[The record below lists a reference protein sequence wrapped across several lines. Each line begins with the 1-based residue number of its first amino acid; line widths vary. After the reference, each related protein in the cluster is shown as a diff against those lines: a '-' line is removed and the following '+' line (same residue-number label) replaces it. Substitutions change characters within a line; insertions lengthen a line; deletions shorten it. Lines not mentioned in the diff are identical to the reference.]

1 MLELLTPLSPEYTLI
16 IPEDAVILFGWAVGF
31 IGVLILGFW
40 LHDRSFKL
48 QRQSLIWLAVL
59 SVLILVVTPFVGILP
74 KMSPALGLGEVPIR
88 HLMFFASVPWMV
100 AGGVLGVLPA
110 MFLAGVSGLLLG
122 YLDTHNIFT
131 PLVLMFTASAFS
143 WFVRQRF
150 RKPPFTWLRFPIFAA
165 LASLFAVSPMVFLVL
180 AVSAP
185 GIAAEK
191 VSLAIERFPVV
202 MFSLG
207 GMVLVGGVVSVIV
220 QALAQAS
227 WGGKTALQPSPLETH
242 FKYRF
247 LTFTVPIFVVLMGVV
262 FITTWAIV
270 RDHAQKLLLRQLTGT
285 GGIAA
290 ESLSVFLD
298 TGDRQLSALARSP
311 QLISESDEAAV
322 RVLDQ
327 NLESQAYFSQ
337 LALLD
342 SEGSPLVWA
351 PVNHQEAEPPAFEM
365 MAPDGLQS
373 GSVSPWRFMDAG
385 ASVENRTLIYFLLAL
400 EPESAGQHRYLL
412 GQTVLEE
419 NPYGHPFLQ
428 AVDALVQSGGYVQ
441 IIGSEGGLLYQSGG
455 AGLAE
460 PVARANLSTAAFFQ
474 DTTPDGRPMAHYFQP
489 LDGSLWGMMA
499 TLPGAAAQ
507 QMAWQAAWPIL
518 LISAAVMFLVLA
530 GVWIGLAPIAE
541 EMDYMAGA
549 IRAVADGK
557 FDSQR
562 LTTRSVKGQGALS
575 RALTAMVT
583 SQKARMDRQAKLL
596 SVSGQVTGQ
605 LNLRDSLH
613 AVLTAALTFGAS
625 SVRLVLTDAAASASP
640 DDADHRLGMGQH
652 TKPLAKI
659 DLAVLDLAR
668 MAGRLVL
675 YAGEVAQRLPI
686 TSEMPDLTAV
696 VILPLKWKDLDL
708 GVFWAAYDQG
718 RSPSE
723 EDVQYLEE
731 LAQIAGMAVL
741 NAKTYADSQSSLGLM
756 EAIFDLLPDAIL
768 ISDPQGQ
775 VLFQNKGAAQVLGL
789 KVGTLEGKSLSTLFR
804 AEDFAQLSGE
814 VSPQAGAKE
823 VRFRDGKAFQ
833 LISSPIRINPR
844 QVGQVMIFKDLTR
857 QRQEES
863 IKTEFVTTVSHE
875 LRSPLTLIL
884 GYAKILRLT
893 GNLNEQQDTYISN
906 IIDSVEEMKNLVQK
920 LLDIGRLEGG
930 DPLNLQQ
937 ISVAEIVR
945 RVVEAM
951 EAQAKQKNIH
961 IRVNLPDSPLS
972 MEADQT
978 FVTQALKNLLENAV
992 KFSKMEG
999 EVVLSVRQTDGQVVF
1014 AVQDRGIGIAPL
1026 DQRNLFKKF
1035 SRTNAQSGVD
1045 NEGSGLGLA
1054 IVKSI
1059 AERHG
1064 GRVWLESQLGKGS
1077 TFYLEIPRNQ
1087 AQ

>member
-1 MLELLTPLSPEYTLI
+1 MSELLTPLTPEYTLI
-16 IPEDAVILFGWAVGF
+16 IPEDVRVLIGWA
-31 IGVLILGFW
+31 IGLIGILILSIW
-40 LHDRSFKL
+40 LQDRSFRL
-48 QRQSLIWLAVL
+48 QRRSLIWLAVL
-59 SVLILVVTPFVGILP
+59 SVLILAVTPFVGILP
-74 KMSPALGLGEVPIR
+74 RMSPELGLGEVPFR
-88 HLMFFASVPWMV
+88 HLMYFAAVPWMV

-110 MFLAGVSGLLLG
+110 TLLAGISGLLLG

-131 PLVLMFTASAFS
+131 PLLLMLIASTFS

-150 RKPPFTWLRFPIFAA
+150 RKAPFTWLRFPIIAA
-165 LASLFAVSPMVFLVL
+165 LVSLFAVSPFVFLVL
-180 AVSAP
+180 AVGAP
-185 GIAAEK
+185 GIAAEQ

-227 WGGKTALQPSPLETH
+227 WGGKAALKPSPLETH

-247 LTFTVPIFVVLMGVV
+247 LTFTMPIFVILLGVV
-262 FITTWAIV
+262 FITTWSIV

-290 ESLSVFLD
+290 ESMSVFLD
-298 TGDRQLSALARSP
+298 TGDRQLGALALSP
-311 QLISESDEAAV
+311 QLSDGSAEETAQVLSQFVQNQAFFSEI
-322 RVLDQ
+322 
-327 NLESQAYFSQ
+327 
-337 LALLD
+337 ALPD
-342 SEGSPLVWA
+342 AEGDPIAWV
-351 PVNHQEAEPPAFEM
+351 PPGHQETWQPSFESIGM
-365 MAPDGLQS
+365 QTDLNK
-373 GSVSPWRFMDAG
+373 PWRLVGQGAG
-385 ASVENRTLIYFLLAL
+385 DENRTLIDFLMAV
-400 EPESAGQHRYLL
+400 EVGQNDSRRFLW
-412 GQTVLEE
+412 GQAVLED
-419 NPYGHPFLQ
+419 NPYAHPFLK

-441 IIGSEGGLLYQSGG
+441 MVDSEGDLLYQ
-455 AGLAE
+455 AGEVGLSE
-460 PVARANLSTAAFFQ
+460 PFARGNLSTAAFYQ
-474 DTTPDGRPMAHYFQP
+474 STTTDGRPMAHFFQP
-489 LDGSLWGMMA
+489 LNGSTWGMMA
-499 TLPGAAAQ
+499 TLPGVAVS
-507 QMAWQAAWPIL
+507 QMAWQTTYPIL
-518 LISAAVMFLVLA
+518 LTTAAVMILILV
-530 GVWIGLAPIAE
+530 GVWIGVAPLAE
-541 EMDYMAGA
+541 EMDYIAGA
-549 IRAVADGK
+549 IHSVTDGK
-557 FDSQR
+557 FDSEA
-562 LTTRSVKGQGALS
+562 LTTRPVKGQGDLS
-575 RALTAMVT
+575 RALTAMVDG
-583 SQKARMDRQAKLL
+583 QKDRMDKQSKLL
-596 SVSGQVTGQ
+596 SVSSKVTGQ

-613 AVLTAALTFGAS
+613 TILTAALTFGAS
-625 SVRLVLTDAAASASP
+625 SARLVLTDSAASASP
-640 DDADHRLGMGQH
+640 DDADHRLGMGQNA
-652 TKPLAKI
+652 TLLAKI
-659 DLAVLDLAR
+659 DLAVLDLVR
-668 MAGRLVL
+668 ISGPLVL
-675 YAGEVAQRLPI
+675 REREVAQRLPI
-686 TSEMPDLTAV
+686 TSEMPGVTAV
-696 VILPLKWKDLDL
+696 VIRPLKWKDLDL
-708 GVFWAAYDQG
+708 GVFWVAYDQG
-718 RSPSE
+718 SSPSN
-723 EDVQYLEE
+723 EDIQYLGE
-731 LAQIAGMAVL
+731 LAQIASMAVL
-741 NAKTYADSQSSLGLM
+741 NAKTHADSQSSLGLM
-756 EAIFDLLPDAIL
+756 ESIFDLLPDAIL

-775 VLFQNKGAAQVLGL
+775 VLFQNKGAAEVLGL
-789 KVGTLEGKSLSTLFR
+789 KMGTLEGKSLSTLFR

-814 VSPQAGAKE
+814 VNPRAGAKE

-833 LISSPIRINPR
+833 LISSPIRVNPR

-937 ISVAEIVR
+937 FPVAEIVR
-945 RVVEAM
+945 RVVEGM

-978 FVTQALKNLLENAV
+978 FITQALKNLLENAV

-999 EVVLSVRQTDGQVVF
+999 EVVLSARQTDGQVVF
-1014 AVQDRGIGIAPL
+1014 AVQDKGIGIAPL

-1045 NEGSGLGLA
+1045 DEGSGLGLA

-1077 TFYLEIPRNQ
+1077 TFYLEVPQNQ